1 MAADSKGT
9 AAGARGTRP
18 TVHLVNSRAE
28 LREFIAL
35 PGRLEGWSTYDVPVR
50 ADEITK
56 WYRGRSVLPGVRL
69 WLARDRTGAAVGRM
83 VTHQSALLNGRLSRG
98 PEALGEHVRA
108 QLFGAFVAADQVVA
122 RALIRQVTRMAHGVG
137 ATHVFGPCTLLPN
150 MGGGVLRSGFD
161 RPAFLTGAWNPDWL
175 PQVLE
180 EEGYNAWHVTD
191 TWRIDVSKIPAE
203 RAVRPTESDWRA
215 KGLRLRR
222 PGRFR
227 VRAETLDL
235 LWVLNDSYGHLPYF
249 TKLSREYLG
258 EKLAGLEPLLDPNLL
273 VMADDAFDGRT
284 VSFSLAMPDPS
295 VLLRVSDGRIDH
307 RSTARLVRAK
317 LRGEARD
324 AVLIA
329 QATHPD
335 AQLGGALN
343 LVTRELYASLREGGY
358 DQLHIGRI
366 SRDNPGAAAV
376 LSKAGGHPE
385 QETAFYIRELPNEHW
400 DPESEDDEDDVLG
413 FF

>member
-284 VSFSLAMPDPS
+284 V
-295 VLLRVSDGRIDH
+295 
-307 RSTARLVRAK
+307 
-317 LRGEARD
+317 RGEARD